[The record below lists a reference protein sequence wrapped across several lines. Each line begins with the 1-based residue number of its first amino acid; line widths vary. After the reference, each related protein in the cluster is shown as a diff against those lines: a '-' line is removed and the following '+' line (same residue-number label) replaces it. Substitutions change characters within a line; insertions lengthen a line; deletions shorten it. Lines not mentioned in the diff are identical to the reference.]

1 MEAKDLIRILQGL
14 KPDANV
20 IFGVG
25 WYPDYRKQCAKA
37 ELASGDCLD
46 YLVADRV
53 EIYLDDGGD
62 EENGELCKIILA
74 QANYMDLDA
83 AAKEYNEQIEETKQ

>member
-14 KPDANV
+14 KPDTNV

-25 WYPDYRKQCAKA
+25 RYPEYGKQCAKA
-37 ELASGDCLD
+37 ELASGDCLE
-46 YLVADRV
+46 YLVADQV
-53 EIYLDDGGD
+53 EIYLD

-74 QANYMDLDA
+74 QGNYMDLDA
-83 AAKEYNEQIEETKQ
+83 VAKEYDEQMKKTQS